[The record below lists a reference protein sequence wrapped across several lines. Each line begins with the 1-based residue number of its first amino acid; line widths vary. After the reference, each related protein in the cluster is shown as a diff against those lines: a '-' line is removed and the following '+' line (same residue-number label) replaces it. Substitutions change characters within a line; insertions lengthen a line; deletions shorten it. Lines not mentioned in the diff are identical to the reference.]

1 MQLKYKEFAFE
12 KHDQLPNCRNII
24 INFHSG
30 PTQTGRE
37 SDREERKSN
46 GKQSGMK
53 LPIIEEERETE
64 RRIRMPMDTKRS
76 VTVEDES
83 KPSSSEVF
91 APPQPEP
98 VKISMQ
104 DITVQTDELPS
115 ISLEKVDASTL
126 TQFRDPPPIERN

>member
-1 MQLKYKEFAFE
+1 
-12 KHDQLPNCRNII
+12 
-24 INFHSG
+24 
-30 PTQTGRE
+30 
-37 SDREERKSN
+37 
-46 GKQSGMK
+46 MK

-83 KPSSSEVF
+83 KPSSSEVL